1 MTNPTPS
8 SDDPVLSAISTRLG
22 SIDEKLTSAAT
33 IQDRTAAQ
41 IEANT
46 QQLALLAE
54 GLTRLENTVN
64 NGFERLER
72 NLDHQYEITQMQG
85 QHIDRLIALLEQ
97 RNAE

>member
-1 MTNPTPS
+1 MTDPTPS
-8 SDDPVLSAISTRLG
+8 SDDPVLSAISARLG

-72 NLDHQYEITQMQG
+72 NLDRQYEITQMQG